1 MKDIMVDLE
10 TMGVG
15 YRAAIVS
22 IGAVR
27 FDPVACKVGND
38 FQSKFYETID
48 LEDAQ
53 AAGQT
58 IDASTVIWW
67 LAQSTKARAA
77 IISRGMPLPT
87 ALRQFALFIGD
98 NFVWGN
104 GSNFDNRIL
113 RDAYEL
119 FGMVVPW
126 HYRNDRDM
134 RTLVALAETMGIK
147 VSIPFEGTL
156 HNALDD
162 AIFQA
167 QVVCELF
174 QEIRNKP
181 TAL

>member
-1 MKDIMVDLE
+1 MKDVMVDLE

-27 FDPVACKVGND
+27 FDAVACKVGND
-38 FQSKFYETID
+38 SLSKFYHTID

-53 AAGQT
+53 ASGQV

-67 LAQSTKARAA
+67 LAQSTEARAA
-77 IISRGMPLPT
+77 IISRGMPIQT
-87 ALRQFALFIGD
+87 ALRQFAMFAEGS
-98 NFVWGN
+98 FVWGN

-119 FGMVVPW
+119 FGMPVPW
-126 HYRNDRDM
+126 HYRKDRDM
-134 RTLVALAETMGIK
+134 RTIVGLAESLGIK
-147 VSIPFEGTL
+147 PSIPFEGTL

-167 QVVCELF
+167 QVVCELYR
-174 QEIRNKP
+174 EISIK